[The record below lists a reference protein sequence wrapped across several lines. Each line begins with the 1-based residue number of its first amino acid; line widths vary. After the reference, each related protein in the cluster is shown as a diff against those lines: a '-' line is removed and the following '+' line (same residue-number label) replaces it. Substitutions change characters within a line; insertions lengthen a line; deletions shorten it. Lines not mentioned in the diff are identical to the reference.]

1 LSKLAIDAPAQM
13 ARARRDCMTWR
24 VVVPLAGIVIAV
36 SLPLTHY
43 ARKGRAEH
51 AAARFLTELTAAQ
64 ERFRTLHAAGGYAS
78 DLTSLTTPCPGGG
91 AEALAVSPATLT
103 DAGYTVHLRATD
115 GAQVLGADCHGRALA
130 SDYYAAA
137 EPMSARTPAEQA
149 FAVTSAGRIFVFFDR
164 RAPREADMTHGGLAS
179 PLESL

>member
-1 LSKLAIDAPAQM
+1 M
-13 ARARRDCMTWR
+13 WR
-24 VVVPLAGIVIAV
+24 IVVPLAGILLAV
-36 SLPLTHY
+36 SFPLTQY

-51 AAARFLTELTAAQ
+51 AAARFLAELTAAQ
-64 ERFRTLHAAGGYAS
+64 EQFRMVYATGGYAS
-78 DLTSLTTPCPGGG
+78 DFASLTTPCPGGG

-103 DAGYTVHLRATD
+103 GAGYAVQLRAAD

-164 RAPREADMTHGGLAS
+164 RAPREADMTPEGLAT
-179 PLESL
+179 PLEALKELIIP